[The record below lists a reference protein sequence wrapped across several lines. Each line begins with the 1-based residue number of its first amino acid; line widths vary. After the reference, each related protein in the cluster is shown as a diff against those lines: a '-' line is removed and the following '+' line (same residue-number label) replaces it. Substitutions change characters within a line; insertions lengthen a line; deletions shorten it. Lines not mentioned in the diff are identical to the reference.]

1 MSANF
6 ENQLCYFCD
15 ETYPHPS
22 SFISSYDDLW
32 ICHRCEDFVLP
43 TNYKNREHDECC
55 VCFEET
61 SLIKLPCNHKVC
73 LKCCKTIYFGSTTNE
88 RPIYWREMSEEQP
101 IWPYELNDYDEND
114 PERIKYEE
122 YNEFEIKHFDIGKY
136 NYDELI
142 TIRNSLI
149 TERPEWMNTEEF
161 INYEN
166 GQFRYHTDCV
176 ILDKEWENYNESKTK
191 GNGICPLCRAKPK

>member
-1 MSANF
+1 
-6 ENQLCYFCD
+6 
-15 ETYPHPS
+15 
-22 SFISSYDDLW
+22 
-32 ICHRCEDFVLP
+32 
-43 TNYKNREHDECC
+43 
-55 VCFEET
+55 
-61 SLIKLPCNHKVC
+61 
-73 LKCCKTIYFGSTTNE
+73 
-88 RPIYWREMSEEQP
+88 MSEEQP